1 MYKPFCENPNLLI
14 GTGIPV
20 VIVGWTKLEKVT
32 KVLNSDFYACLGNLH
47 SPTRGIS
54 HIVRNLLAN
63 PQYNAIYLLGVTPQD
78 ENSGSMRCFIDFINN
93 GVKGKTEDGRYYCID
108 SEVVGYI
115 ESVIPLADI
124 LQLRERLIVHIC
136 TSLDELKLKCEK
148 HESKLLSGYEPLVY
162 PVDEI
167 KTETYPNDIYSH
179 TISAEN
185 IVDAWVILL
194 HRIRKY
200 GHIRKNMHGSYW
212 QELINLKVVT
222 DDPLTGKI
230 PDYAPVNR
238 EFLENY
244 SNEIVTG
251 NISSGVKYTYGSRL
265 RSHFGHDQ
273 VKILINKLIKEPDA
287 ASAVMNL
294 WDVEDNFHG
303 GSPCLTNI
311 WCRITDN
318 HMSLTATLR
327 SNDMFGAWVANA
339 WGLRALQKHIIEEIN
354 KQSNLNL
361 KISKLTTI
369 SQSAHLYN
377 DCWEWTDK
385 VVSQN
390 YHRLVRNNFNDPIG
404 SFVISYYDDTVTVE
418 QISPGSGIPTKK
430 YTGKSVDKL
439 ISTIIEDNP
448 VIQPSHAAYL
458 MREIT
463 KCVHCRNS
471 GKTYQ
476 QDE

>member
-14 GTGIPV
+14 GEGTP
-20 VIVGWTKLEKVT
+20 VIVIGWTKSDKIT
-32 KVLNSDFYACLGNLH
+32 KVLNNNFYSCIGNLY

-54 HIVRNLLAN
+54 HLVRNLLAN
-63 PQYNAIYLLGVTPQD
+63 PQYNMIFALGVTPQD
-78 ENSGSMRCFIDFINN
+78 KNSGSVSCFVDFINN
-93 GVKGKTEDGRYYCID
+93 GVKGLTDDGRYHYID

-115 ESVIPLADI
+115 ESAIPIADI
-124 LQLRERLIVHIC
+124 DNLRGRLVLNLCSSI
-136 TSLDELKLKCEK
+136 DELKLKCE
-148 HESKLLSGYEPLVY
+148 ENNGKLLLGYDPQTY
-162 PVDEI
+162 PIEEI
-167 KTETYPNDIYSH
+167 KTETYPSDIFSH
-179 TISAEN
+179 CISAEN

-194 HRIRKY
+194 QRIRKY

-222 DDPLTGKI
+222 NDPLTGEI
-230 PDYAPVNR
+230 PDYTPVNR

-244 SNEIVTG
+244 GKEIVCG
-251 NISSGVKYTYGSRL
+251 EVSPGVRYTYGSRL

-273 VKILINKLIKEPDA
+273 VKVLINKLIMEPDA

-294 WDVEDNFHG
+294 WDVEDNFKG

-311 WCRITDN
+311 WCRITDDS
-318 HMSLTATLR
+318 MSLTAVLR
-327 SNDMFGAWVANA
+327 SNDMFGAWVSNA
-339 WGLRALQKHIIEEIN
+339 WGLRVLQKHIIEEIN
-354 KQSNLNL
+354 KQSKLNL
-361 KISKLTTI
+361 KMGKLTTI

-377 DCWEWTDK
+377 DCWEWADK

-390 YHRLVRNNFNDPIG
+390 YHRLARNNFNDPIG
-404 SFVISYYDDTVTVE
+404 SFVISFHEKTISVE

-430 YTGKSVDKL
+430 YSGKSVDKL
-439 ISTIIEDNP
+439 ISNIIEDNP
-448 VIQPSHAAYL
+448 VIQPSHSAYL
-458 MREIT
+458 MREMT
-463 KCVHCRNS
+463 KCFHCINS